1 MLYMSRSVC
10 QANVTKNFH
19 IAPLKATLEGRAGG
33 FRLRWTMVS
42 GGQPIQISAA
52 AENGVQTGTALGR
65 SDKVRLFNWR
75 TMVDLSTDVTE
86 QNRLKDA
93 RYAASRPLV
102 DESWML
108 RTWPWTASISFQ
120 ISLPE

>member
-19 IAPLKATLEGRAGG
+19 ISPWKVTLEGRAGG

-65 SDKVRLFNWR
+65 SGKVRLFNWR

-93 RYAASRPLV
+93 RYAASRSLV
-102 DESWML
+102 EESWML
-108 RTWPWTASISFQ
+108 RTWPWTAPISFLD
-120 ISLPE
+120 S